1 MRLRWH
7 LLALALVTLAP
18 LVAFAIVVAVRLVEE
33 ERETFRRGAMERT
46 LAMLTAV
53 DAELKSSITALQ
65 ALATDEVLGAGDL
78 QAFHRRATRALG
90 SQPGWL
96 TITVALPSGQTVL
109 DAARPWGS
117 ALGAVQER
125 ASFDRVLRT
134 GAPAVGSLKRAPME
148 GRFDY
153 AVRVPVVRDGAIAY
167 VLSVFLE
174 PDAMSALL
182 IAQRI
187 PPGWVGVL
195 LDGDRRIIART
206 LAPERTV
213 GAPAS
218 DSLRAALDRASEGW
232 FAGSTV
238 EGTRV
243 YTPYNRS
250 AFSGWT
256 VAMGIPADVVEAAG
270 RRTGWAMTGGVLGAT
285 LLALLF
291 SLLMA
296 RRIAAPIA
304 LIAGAADAVGR
315 GERPVDPARLRIAEV
330 GALAH
335 ALDDA
340 ARIVRTREQEL
351 QDADRRKDEFL
362 MLLSHELRTPMNA
375 VHGWANMLN
384 AGQLAG
390 PARERA
396 LEAILRNSNA
406 QIRLIDDL
414 LDISRIIAGKTR
426 LDVRP
431 VDLHAVV
438 QAAVESVRPAADAKE
453 IRLQTVLDPAA
464 APITGDPARLQQVV
478 WNLLINA
485 VKFTPRGGRVQVH
498 LQRVNSHVEVV
509 VSDTGAGIGPDLL
522 PVIFDRFRQADS
534 SSTRE
539 HGGLGLG
546 LALVRH
552 LVELHG
558 GSVVARSEGEGKG
571 ATFVVA
577 LPLRLALGD
586 ADPAPREHPTAAD
599 RVVAAPIAPVLE
611 GVRVL
616 VVDDDR
622 DALALATAILT
633 AARADVRVAASAAL
647 GLAEL
652 VAWRPDVVVADIEM
666 PGEDG
671 LSLIKKIRSGAA
683 GNAGVPA
690 IALTAYG
697 RSEDRIRTLAAGF
710 SMHVPKPVDPAEL
723 VAIVASLAGRDV
735 SPRAPRR

>member
-1 MRLRWH
+1 MKLRWH
-7 LLALALVTLAP
+7 LLGLALVTLVP
-18 LVAFAIVVAVRLVEE
+18 LVAFAVVVAVWLVEH
-33 ERETFRRGAMERT
+33 ERATFRRGAMERT

-53 DAELKSSITALQ
+53 DAELKSSITTLQ
-65 ALATDEVLGAGDL
+65 ALATEETLAAGDL
-78 QAFHRRATRALG
+78 RAFHRQASRALS
-90 SQPGWL
+90 SQPDWL
-96 TITVALPSGQTVL
+96 TITVASPSAQTVV
-109 DAARPWGS
+109 DAARPWGGD
-117 ALGAVQER
+117 LGTIQEH
-125 ASFDRVLRT
+125 ASFERVLRT
-134 GAPAVGSLKRAPME
+134 GAPAVGSLKPRQLA
-148 GRFDY
+148 RQFDF
-153 AVRVPVVRDGAIAY
+153 AVRVPVVREGRVVY
-167 VLSVFLE
+167 VLSAFLKPE
-174 PDAMSALL
+174 AMSALL

-195 LDGDRRIIART
+195 LDADRRIIART
-206 LAPERTV
+206 VAPERTV
-213 GAPAS
+213 GTPAS

-232 FAGSTV
+232 FAGTTV
-238 EGTRV
+238 EGTPV

-250 AFSGWT
+250 SFSGWT
-256 VAMGIPADVVEAAG
+256 VAMGIPADVLEAAG
-270 RRTGWAMTGGVLGAT
+270 RRTGWAMTGGVVGTT
-285 LLALLF
+285 LLALVF

-304 LIAGAADAVGR
+304 TIADAAPAVGR
-315 GERPVDPARLRIAEV
+315 GERSVDPERLRIAEV
-330 GALAH
+330 GALAR
-335 ALDDA
+335 ALNDA
-340 ARIVRTREQEL
+340 ATVVRRREQEL
-351 QDADRRKDEFL
+351 RDADQRKDEFL

-384 AGQLAG
+384 SGQLDG
-390 PARERA
+390 PARSRA

-431 VDLHAVV
+431 FDLYAVV
-438 QAAVESVRPAADAKE
+438 QAAVESVRPAADGKE
-453 IRLQTVLDPAA
+453 IRLQTVLDTAA
-464 APITGDPARLQQVV
+464 GPITGDPARLQQVV
-478 WNLLINA
+478 WNLLMNA

-498 LQRVNSHVEVV
+498 LQRVDSHVEIV
-509 VSDTGAGIGPDLL
+509 VSDTGAGIAPELL

-571 ATFVVA
+571 ATFAVK
-577 LPLRLALGD
+577 LPLRLAAVDDETG
-586 ADPAPREHPTAAD
+586 AREHP
-599 RVVAAPIAPVLE
+599 RVSERVATAPIEPALN

-622 DALALATAILT
+622 DALALATAILA
-633 AARADVRVAASAAL
+633 AARAEVRVAASAAL
-647 GLAEL
+647 GLAD
-652 VAWRPDVVVADIEM
+652 VIAWRPDVLIADIEM

-671 LSLIKKIRSGAA
+671 LSLIKKIRAGEAGA
-683 GNAGVPA
+683 GNARVPA

-697 RSEDRIRTLAAGF
+697 RSEDRIRTLSAGF

-723 VAIVASLAGRDV
+723 VTTVASLAGRDA
-735 SPRAPRR
+735 SARRL